1 VAGKDS
7 VLLHELLLLP
17 SSRRNDQ
24 MSNDLREVLMRQV
37 RGVLRAHGVPDSAS
51 PVERVMPALVGNPWY
66 DELMNAVAEDMA
78 PRLHR
83 LGLILDRT
91 RPVQITKI
99 EFSEHDRQSFT
110 AARVAGV
117 LRQRFPD
124 LSDAKLIQVI
134 AAFLGQ
140 PPMQVQEINFGGDW
154 DHAARRPEPAPP
166 AEPTAPSAAP
176 PPEREHLSK
185 HDLQVLKPI
194 PQPDD
199 SRRGA

>member
-1 VAGKDS
+1 
-7 VLLHELLLLP
+7 
-17 SSRRNDQ
+17 
-24 MSNDLREVLMRQV
+24 
-37 RGVLRAHGVPDSAS
+37 
-51 PVERVMPALVGNPWY
+51 
-66 DELMNAVAEDMA
+66 MNAVAEHS
-78 PRLHR
+78 RLRR

-117 LRQRFPD
+117 LRGRFPD

-140 PPMQVQEINFGGDW
+140 PPMQVQEINFGGDL
-154 DHAARRPEPAPP
+154 DHAARRLEPAPP
-166 AEPTAPSAAP
+166 AVPSVPPAAP

-185 HDLQVLKPI
+185 HDLKVLKPI
-194 PQPDD
+194 PEPDAAH
-199 SRRGA
+199 RTA